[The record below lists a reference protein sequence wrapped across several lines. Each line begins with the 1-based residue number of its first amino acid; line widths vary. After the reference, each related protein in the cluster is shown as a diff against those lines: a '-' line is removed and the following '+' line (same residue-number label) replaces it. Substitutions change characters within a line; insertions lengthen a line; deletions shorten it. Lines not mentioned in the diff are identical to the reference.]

1 MARAPISTGRRKI
14 PVLWAYITALCVI
27 HSLASRI
34 SRGSCG
40 KFKNLHLAG
49 PVPLLSSVS
58 IDSYC
63 SLEWDKE
70 SAEIFKQY
78 CQVVY
83 NASCSGF

>member
-1 MARAPISTGRRKI
+1 MC
-14 PVLWAYITALCVI
+14 YTAVY
-27 HSLASRI
+27 SLTLRI
-34 SRGSCG
+34 AGVSFG

-63 SLEWDKE
+63 SLEWDEE
-70 SAEIFKQY
+70 SAEIFKQF